1 MVRGALILLI
11 VLLGGAWLSGRLA
24 DVRPA
29 PDFRYVNSSDAHTL
43 DPARMSWT
51 QDLRIALNLWEGLC
65 AYDPVTL
72 SPMSGAAEFPPEVS
86 ADGLMWTFHLR
97 EDGRWS
103 NGDPVRSGDFVC
115 GWRRAIEPGT
125 AADYAFFVTDHV
137 AGAKAYVAWRTEAT
151 RVLTALSRRA
161 DGWPLDAKQV
171 EALLTLECAAPVREA
186 WGAMKPASANASG
199 EAAALGEAE
208 ALSKA
213 EALSEQNALG
223 GAALPW
229 RELHAEVLRRHVAQL
244 DERFA
249 EVGLETP
256 DERTLVVRLNKP
268 CAYFGDLV
276 AFPALSPIHGSIE
289 LLRERWGDAPLTREG
304 MVTYDAQWTKPD
316 FRRLEYPGLVTNGPY
331 RLADWTFKRS
341 IRLEVNPYHR
351 EADRI
356 RCRSIE
362 AAVYDDPNTALQ
374 AFESGDVDFIPTV
387 EVSYDHE
394 IARLA
399 RSGERA
405 DFHLCAL
412 AGAYFFNFNCSD
424 AVVDGR
430 PNPFVDARVRR
441 AFCLAVDRRA
451 IVEQVLQ
458 RGDRP
463 AGAFV
468 PPGTMPGYEPA
479 AGLSFDPEA
488 ARALLV
494 EAGFPLGDGLPVI
507 ELLFNTGGPHSSI
520 CQAAARMWEAHL
532 GVRIELRGKESKTFA
547 EDKASRRFMI
557 ARANWYADYNDPT
570 TFLDVL
576 ACGNGN
582 NDSGYCCEEYDA
594 LLSAASVERDA
605 ARRMSLLRQAEALI
619 ASRDCPIL
627 PLFHY
632 TSVAAIRPGVT
643 GLTPNSRL
651 LFPFRTVGVAR

>member
-1 MVRGALILLI
+1 MLLI

-29 PDFRYVNSSDAHTL
+29 PEFRYVNSSDVHTL

-65 AYDPVTL
+65 AYDPATL
-72 SPMSGAAEFPPEVS
+72 SPLAGAAEFPPEVS
-86 ADGLMWTFHLR
+86 ADGLTWTFHLR

-103 NGDPVRSGDFVC
+103 NGEAVRPGDFVR

-125 AADYAFFVTDHV
+125 AADYAFFVTNHV
-137 AGAKAYVAWRTEAT
+137 AGAKAYAEWRSQGVQ
-151 RVLTALSRRA
+151 VLTALSRRA
-161 DGWPLDAKQV
+161 DGWPLDAKQL
-171 EALLTLECAAPVREA
+171 EALTTLECAGPVREA
-186 WGAMKPASANASG
+186 WAALRQKSASADG
-199 EAAALGEAE
+199 EG
-208 ALSKA
+208 S
-213 EALSEQNALG
+213 ALSEAG
-223 GAALPW
+223 LPW
-229 RELHAEVLRRHVAQL
+229 RELHALVMRQHFMEIER
-244 DERFA
+244 RFA

-256 DERTLVVRLNKP
+256 DERTLVVRLVKP
-268 CAYFGDLV
+268 CPFFADLV
-276 AFPALSPIHGSIE
+276 AFPSMSPIHESIE

-304 MVTYDAQWTKPD
+304 LVTYDAQWTKPD
-316 FRRLEYPGLVTNGPY
+316 FRRLGYPGLVTNGPY

-341 IRLEVNPYHR
+341 LRLEVNPFHR
-351 EADRI
+351 EADRVP
-356 RCRSIE
+356 CRSIE
-362 AAVYDDPNTALQ
+362 AVVYDDPNTALL

-405 DFHLCAL
+405 DFHLCSL
-412 AGAYFFNFNCSD
+412 AGTYFFNFNCSD

-441 AFCLAVDRRA
+441 AFCLAVDRQA
-451 IVEQVLQ
+451 ITEQVLQ

-468 PPGTMPGYEPA
+468 PPGTMPGHEPP
-479 AGLSFDPEA
+479 AGLGFDPES
-488 ARALLV
+488 ARSLLA
-494 EAGFPLGDGLPVI
+494 EAGFPRGEGLPVI

-520 CQAAARMWEAHL
+520 CQAAARMWETHL
-532 GVRIELRGKESKTFA
+532 GGRVELRGKESKTFA

-576 ACGNGN
+576 SCGNGN
-582 NDSGYCCEEYDA
+582 NDSGYCGEEYDA

-605 ARRMSLLRQAEALI
+605 TRRMSLLREAESLI

-632 TSVAAIRPGVT
+632 TSVTAIRPGVT
-643 GLTPNSRL
+643 GLTPNARL
-651 LFPFRTVGVAR
+651 LFPFRTVSVAR